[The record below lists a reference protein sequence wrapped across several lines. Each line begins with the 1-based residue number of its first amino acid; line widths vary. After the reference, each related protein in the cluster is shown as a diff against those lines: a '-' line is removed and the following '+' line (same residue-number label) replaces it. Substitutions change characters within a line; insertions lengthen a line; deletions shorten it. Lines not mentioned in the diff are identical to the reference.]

1 MNTDQNRQD
10 SRLKNTAEKKDA
22 SPDKSADKLIEV
34 KKRDN
39 GEDKENKFL
48 LHDKPFDEQMHQSFD
63 DLRDDQRDEE
73 AD

>member
-1 MNTDQNRQD
+1 MDQNRQD

-22 SPDKSADKLIEV
+22 STDKSAGKLIEV

-48 LHDKPFDEQMHQSFD
+48 LYDKPFDEQMHQSFD